1 MYMMALSLH
10 LNKYGMKCCPIDN
23 SLKVLGKKFTLHILR
38 NMILLK
44 QSRFSQFLES
54 IEGISTKTL
63 SIRLRE
69 MEKDGLINRKVIS
82 TRPVQIEYSLTE
94 KGKTLEPILELLA
107 EFSMRYHPKII
118 FKDGKQRDFEGVFG
132 NKKGLSSVY
141 KF

>member
-1 MYMMALSLH
+1 MMTLDLH

-23 SLKVLGKKFTLHILR
+23 SLKILGKKFTLHILR

-44 QSRFSQFLES
+44 QKRFSQFLES

-69 MEKDGLINRKVIS
+69 MEEDGLINRAVIS
-82 TRPVQIEYSLTE
+82 TRPAQTEYSLTE

-107 EFSMRYHPKII
+107 EFSMRYQPKII
-118 FKDGKQRDFEGVFG
+118 FKDGKQRDLEDVFG
-132 NKKGLSSVY
+132 NKKSLSSVY
-141 KF
+141 DF